1 MLGQATQEI
10 DQHVSSILQT
20 FRDISGRLKET
31 YGVALQPS
39 INDMRQQTARLI
51 YPGFIASTP
60 YEWLQHVPRYV
71 KGIETRLKK
80 LFNAGL
86 NRDIQLMITVSP
98 YVRQYVERRAK
109 HRLEGITADPALE
122 TFGWMLEEYR
132 VSLFAQELKT
142 AMPISPQRLEKQWAL
157 ALP

>member
-20 FRDISGRLKET
+20 YRSIIGPLKET

-60 YEWLQHVPRYV
+60 YDWLQHVPRYV

-86 NRDIQLMITVSP
+86 HRDIQLMMTVSP
-98 YVRQYVERRAK
+98 FERQYVERRAK
-109 HRLEGITADPALE
+109 HRIDGITADPALE
-122 TFGWMLEEYR
+122 AFGWMLEEFR

-142 AMPISPQRLEKQWAL
+142 SMPISPQRLEKQWAL
-157 ALP
+157 VLP